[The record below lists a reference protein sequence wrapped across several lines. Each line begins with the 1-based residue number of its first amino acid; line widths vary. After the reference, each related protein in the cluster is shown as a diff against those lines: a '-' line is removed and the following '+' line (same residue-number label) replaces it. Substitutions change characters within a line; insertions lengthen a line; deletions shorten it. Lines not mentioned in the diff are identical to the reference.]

1 MTPWLKLISNIKTIA
16 HSMLTSIS
24 LQISC
29 VTELCIIIGDSYW
42 RTQCRRNKPLLK
54 EGGRLSLMTIC
65 PSIKTCMYDWES
77 YKMTKLGKT
86 NPQINTGT
94 IAVYLKQGPC
104 WLSIIG
110 AAPAV
115 NLTVRGATQ
124 GCTGASA
131 FKIAG
136 QIALSFPWSKVEH
149 IWS

>member
-1 MTPWLKLISNIKTIA
+1 
-16 HSMLTSIS
+16 
-24 LQISC
+24 
-29 VTELCIIIGDSYW
+29 
-42 RTQCRRNKPLLK
+42 
-54 EGGRLSLMTIC
+54 
-65 PSIKTCMYDWES
+65 MYDCES

-94 IAVYLKQGPC
+94 IAVYLKHCSG

-136 QIALSFPWSKVEH
+136 QIALSFPWSKEED
-149 IWS
+149 IWKKNLN